1 MVNVGLVGF
10 GLAGRVFHAPVIS
23 CVPGMH
29 LSGILQRRGDEAG
42 TQFPDSH
49 QVRSLPELLAL
60 PDLHLIVIATPNSSH
75 FEIAKTCLERGL
87 HVVIDKP
94 FATTS
99 QEARDLIEVAKSRRK
114 LLSVFHNRRWDGDFK
129 TVQKVLKDGT
139 LGEVVAYESHFDRFR
154 PEPKLE
160 AWRERDEPG
169 AGILFDLAPHLVDQ
183 AMCLFGT
190 PEAIDADI
198 RRERIVGEVDD
209 AFDLT
214 LYYPRLRAR
223 LCASVLAAQP
233 GPRFLVRGTLGS
245 YQKCGL
251 DPQEDLLKHGIKP
264 RGENWAQESEGSWGT
279 ACVTRGTE
287 MIQRK
292 VPTLPGDY
300 RCYYENVRDAIESR
314 TELTVTPEAALNVMV
329 ALELSRQSSAEGRR
343 IAWPSR

>member
-1 MVNVGLVGF
+1 MLNVGLVGF

-23 CVPGMH
+23 CVPGMQ

-42 TQFPDSH
+42 VHYPDSR

-60 PDLHLIVIATPNSSH
+60 PELRLVVIATPNTSH

-94 FATTS
+94 FATSS
-99 QEARDLIEVAKSRRK
+99 QEARELIEVAKKYGK

-129 TVQKVLKDGT
+129 TVQKMLKEGT
-139 LGEVVAYESHFDRFR
+139 LGDVVAYESHFDRFR
-154 PEPKLE
+154 PELKPD

-169 AGILFDLAPHLVDQ
+169 AGILFDLAPHLLDQ
-183 AMCLFGT
+183 AIVLFGT
-190 PEAIDADI
+190 PESISADV
-198 RRERIVGEVDD
+198 RRERSGGEVDD
-209 AFDLT
+209 AFDIT

-233 GPRFLVRGTLGS
+233 GPRFSVRGTLGS

-264 RGENWAQESEGSWGT
+264 RGENWAQESEGAWGT
-279 ACVTRGTE
+279 ACVLRGAE
-287 MIQRK
+287 MIQRR

-300 RCYYENVRDAIESR
+300 RCYYENIRDAIEGR
-314 TELTVTPEAALNVMV
+314 AELAVTAKAALDVMI
-329 ALELSRQSSAEGRR
+329 ALELARKSSQERR
-343 IAWPSR
+343 AIDWPS